1 MQESQHTRQ
10 PDRSL
15 VSAKTTD
22 LPPERESGF
31 MSERSFNVDQML
43 SASWDQL
50 LARDLASEVK
60 DFCGDK
66 RYPFPELRRFFAIK
80 GYRDLLVRLKTACKD
95 QTSFDA
101 LKSVAR
107 EMRQYALDRPALWA
121 ATSRTAT
128 IDCAEWRAGD
138 KELYDFIKSILAECG
153 VHGQHA
159 ESAWYM
165 LRSLVRGFTMHQILG
180 SFSQVHSYDES
191 FERMVE
197 IYVAGVCSVGASA
210 RQPCAT
216 TPE

>member
-1 MQESQHTRQ
+1 
-10 PDRSL
+10 
-15 VSAKTTD
+15 
-22 LPPERESGF
+22 
-31 MSERSFNVDQML
+31 
-43 SASWDQL
+43 
-50 LARDLASEVK
+50 
-60 DFCGDK
+60 
-66 RYPFPELRRFFAIK
+66 
-80 GYRDLLVRLKTACKD
+80 
-95 QTSFDA
+95 
-101 LKSVAR
+101 
-107 EMRQYALDRPALWA
+107 
-121 ATSRTAT
+121 